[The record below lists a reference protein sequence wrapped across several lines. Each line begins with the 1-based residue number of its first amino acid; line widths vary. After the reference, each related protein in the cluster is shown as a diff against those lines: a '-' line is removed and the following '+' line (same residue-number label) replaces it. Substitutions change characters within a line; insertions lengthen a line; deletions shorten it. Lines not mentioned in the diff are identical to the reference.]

1 MPGGSAWHPGVLT
14 IHSSGLSGLAMGPEL
29 GILVGIFVAAGA
41 AAAVAIVLRARMPRW
56 GLRGQ
61 SASLAI
67 G

>member
-1 MPGGSAWHPGVLT
+1 
-14 IHSSGLSGLAMGPEL
+14 LSGLAMGPEL